1 MIIRVVVTGQNGAVM
16 RVQIPYV
23 LLDTEEGRALS
34 LSSAPAVLIFVV
46 GTDLDMCHFYAI
58 FLQPI

>member
-16 RVQIPYV
+16 RVQIPYF
-23 LLDTEEGRALS
+23 LDTEEGRALS